1 MKKFQFRINGK
12 IYDVELLSTEGASQ
26 NTISQPIATTSP
38 QVAAPAAQAAA
49 EPAKA
54 PETTTNAPAVS
65 GKATGYVLSPL
76 PGILRSY
83 NVKPGDRVKEGDTV
97 LVLEA
102 MKMENNIFAERDG
115 VVLELLGQIGA
126 AILEGDK
133 LIALGD

>member
-12 IYDVELLSTEGASQ
+12 IYDVELLNMEGSSSQ
-26 NTISQPIATTSP
+26 STISQPITTTSP
-38 QVAAPAAQAAA
+38 QAAPAPQAAA

-54 PETTTNAPAVS
+54 PEASANAPAVS

-83 NVKPGDRVKEGDTV
+83 TVKPGDRVKEGDTV
-97 LVLEA
+97 LILET
-102 MKMENNIFAERDG
+102 MKTENNIFAERDG